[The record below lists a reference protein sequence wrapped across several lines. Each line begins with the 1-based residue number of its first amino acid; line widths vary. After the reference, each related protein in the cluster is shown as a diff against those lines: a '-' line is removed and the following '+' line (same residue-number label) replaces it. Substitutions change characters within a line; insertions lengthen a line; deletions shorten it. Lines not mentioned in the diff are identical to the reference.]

1 MTDRLTVEE
10 LDELESLIAAAL
22 NALPRLIAA
31 AREEERLWEVLRL
44 ALEAM
49 SEMDFALDTC
59 GAHQRTRGRGAAARL
74 CARAALA
81 GKDGE

>member
-1 MTDRLTVEE
+1 MTFEDACLVTG
-10 LDELESLIAAAL
+10 AL

-31 AREEERLWEVLRL
+31 AREAERLRAALRL

-59 GAHQRTRGRGAAARL
+59 GAHQRTRERGAAARL